1 MEACGAQNGT
11 VPLDN
16 LGAVSQAGLTVESKV
31 YNVAGA
37 VLDDRTSGGITLA
50 SRQVLNHV
58 LPLIVPADHRFCCPD
73 AGQVT
78 TTSLPLA
85 PLASMA
91 ACASTICA
99 KS

>member
-1 MEACGAQNGT
+1 MEACGARNGT

-37 VLDDRTSGGITLA
+37 VLDDGTAVSPSLRT
-50 SRQVLNHV
+50 VLNHV
-58 LPLIVPADHRFCCPD
+58 LPPIVPADHRFCCPD